1 MKQLQSEIRQK
12 TCLAEQY
19 QLQPLDYLQQMT
31 MDLAK
36 IQSSDE
42 MEKQLDKF
50 LTPDTLSF
58 LELNPEVLLVLGYV
72 WSATIR
78 RVVFNE
84 QEIIFPNLLL
94 LFPPIYH
101 ELNWTDEDNTEWN
114 EVHQETLNRFETAP
128 RMDEAVMLLFLEGMK
143 FSLYDAMI
151 MFHTRRSLLKT
162 KRERINAENLQWEL
176 QQYGWPEVQLR
187 YLA

>member
-1 MKQLQSEIRQK
+1 MKQLQSATSRE
-12 TCLAEQY
+12 TYLAEQY

-31 MDLAK
+31 MELAK

-58 LELNPEVLLVLGYV
+58 LESNPEVLLVLGYV
-72 WSATIR
+72 WNATIR
-78 RVVFNE
+78 RVVFG
-84 QEIIFPNLLL
+84 QDEIIFPNLLL

-114 EVHQETLNRFETAP
+114 EVHRETLNRFETTP

-151 MFHTRRSLLKT
+151 MFHTRRSLLQT
-162 KRERINAENLQWEL
+162 KRERINAGHLEWEL